1 MEKLLLYCT
10 KATPYLV
17 QGLAKPMHT
26 LDANNPYNF
35 NWKVVKKGFSNDR
48 LNGKIVAECD
58 CDLVEE
64 IKRYVDADT
73 RNVFYTDTEKDISD
87 KAVGDL
93 FNSKYAFHLSNI
105 KLFSKPKNLSDF
117 LHLKQPRGMTIVFD
131 KNGNR
136 YILIPMKSDELC
148 DLLNG
153 NASIVVKNYGLQNL
167 CK

>member
-10 KATPYLV
+10 KANPYLSKEIIDPPFIENEFCLNARQNIDHNRV
-17 QGLAKPMHT
+17 
-26 LDANNPYNF
+26 
-35 NWKVVKKGFSNDR
+35 
-48 LNGKIVAECD
+48 LNGKIVAQCD

-73 RNVFYTDTEKDISD
+73 RNVFYTDTD

-117 LHLKQPRGMTIVFD
+117 LHLKQPSGMTIVFD